1 MSPTADVIYMGN
13 GIHVGLKRVKP
24 TVRGNPRLA
33 PHTHTAASDT
43 DLYCIL
49 QVLRNH
55 SFVLAAT

>member
-33 PHTHTAASDT
+33 PHTRQHRIRIYIAF
-43 DLYCIL
+43 YKC
-49 QVLRNH
+49 
-55 SFVLAAT
+55 